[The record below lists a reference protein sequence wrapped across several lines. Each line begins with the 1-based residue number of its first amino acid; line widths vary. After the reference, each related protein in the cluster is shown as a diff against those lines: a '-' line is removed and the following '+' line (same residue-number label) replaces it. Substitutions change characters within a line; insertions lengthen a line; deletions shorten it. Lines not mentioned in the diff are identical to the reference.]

1 MIKSVCLLQIV
12 LKQLFSLKKTYL
24 RRFCTGR
31 CTKGVDQCLKKPFKE
46 VTLRRLEAAIVG
58 FFVKKVFLEMSKVSQ
73 EALVME
79 SHFNKAVSPE
89 AWNFIEKTQTPGV
102 FL

>member
-1 MIKSVCLLQIV
+1 
-12 LKQLFSLKKTYL
+12 
-24 RRFCTGR
+24 
-31 CTKGVDQCLKKPFKE
+31 
-46 VTLRRLEAAIVG
+46 
-58 FFVKKVFLEMSKVSQ
+58 MSQVSQ

-79 SHFNKAVSPE
+79 SHFNKAVSPQ